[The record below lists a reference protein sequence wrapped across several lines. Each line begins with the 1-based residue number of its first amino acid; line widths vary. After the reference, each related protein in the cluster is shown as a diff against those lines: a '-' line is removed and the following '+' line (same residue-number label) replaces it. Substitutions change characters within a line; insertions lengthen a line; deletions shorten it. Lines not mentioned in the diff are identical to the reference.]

1 VFCQRSLAALV
12 MFAAVACLPSRPAN
26 VPQDA
31 HWVGSAKEGCFL
43 KIGKR
48 EFKGWHME
56 GWDKNGKQVV
66 DGIWELGGIAR
77 AVIQPKEIIRFDG
90 QVFYL
95 DDGAKITRQ

>member
-1 VFCQRSLAALV
+1 MFCQRSLAALIIYV
-12 MFAAVACLPSRPAN
+12 AVACSPSHPAN

-31 HWVGSAKEGCFL
+31 QWVGSAKEGCFL

-48 EFKGWHME
+48 EFRGWHME

-66 DGIWELGGIAR
+66 DGIWELDGIAR
-77 AVIQPKEIIRFDG
+77 ATIQPKEIVRFDG
-90 QVFYL
+90 HVFYL